1 MNENVNHPNHYN
13 IPGRK
18 ECIVEMVEK
27 FGTEAVETFCKLN
40 SYKYRY
46 RHELKNGQEDL
57 DKAEWY
63 DNFAS
68 LMRTNSDMAKIA
80 DHYGLDKQE
89 NQLMEEMGE
98 LIQAI
103 CKEKR
108 SRGQGQSLGDDWR
121 FKDIHANLVEELAD
135 VRLVIDEVIY
145 LLGCEDAIPDIQQ
158 EKIKRTFER
167 INEERGNEE

>member
-57 DKAEWY
+57 DKAAWY
-63 DNFAS
+63 DDFAS
-68 LMRTNSDMAKIA
+68 LMHKNNDKAKIA
-80 DHYGLDKQE
+80 NTFGLQAQQ
-89 NQLMEEMGE
+89 NQLVEEMAE
-98 LIQAI
+98 LTQAI
-103 CKEKR
+103 CKLNR
-108 SRGQGQSLGDDWR
+108 VTVLGQPLPMVR
-121 FKDIHANLVEELAD
+121 KEAEVIKDNMIEELAD
-135 VRLVIDEVIY
+135 VRLVLDQVVY
-145 LLGCEDAIPDIQQ
+145 LLGCEQVVDEIIQY
-158 EKIKRTFER
+158 KIQRTMER
-167 INEERGNEE
+167 MVKK

>member
-27 FGTEAVETFCKLN
+27 FGTEAVEIFCVLN
-40 SYKYRY
+40 AYKYRY

-57 DKAEWY
+57 DKAVWY
-63 DNFAS
+63 EDFARI
-68 LMRTNSDMAKIA
+68 MRKNSDRAKIA
-80 DHYGLDKQE
+80 DHYGTD
-89 NQLMEEMGE
+89 NQQMQIIEEMAE
-98 LIQAI
+98 LIIAI
-103 CKEKR
+103 CKDKR
-108 SRGQGQSLGDDWR
+108 SRGQGQPLGDDWR

-135 VRLVIDEVIY
+135 VRLVSDELVY
-145 LLGCEDAIPDIQQ
+145 LMDADDAIRKIQQ

-167 INEERGNEE
+167 MVKE